1 MRTLIDDLRS
11 RINPAYA
18 AQKGTESY
26 ERRICV
32 EALEKM
38 LADIDRA
45 GKTTAVL
52 RSLLAEWLLFASDVV
67 PSCAAGFDQL
77 ESLRARTERL
87 MCTNVKIT
95 CAAQCGLAQRDAAS
109 SASGSSEG

>member
-1 MRTLIDDLRS
+1 MRALIDDLRS
-11 RINPAYA
+11 RINPVYS

-32 EALEKM
+32 EALEKT

-45 GKTTAVL
+45 DKTTAVL
-52 RSLLAEWLLFASDVV
+52 RSLLAEWLLFASNVV

-87 MCTNVKIT
+87 MCTNVEFSE
-95 CAAQCGLAQRDAAS
+95 AAKADS
-109 SASGSSEG
+109 ETSEGGCCGSAGT